1 MAAAQLAAAAAPF
14 SNPAA
19 AGYLNPAFKQ
29 LMDLNQIQQQ
39 FYNPFMAF
47 QPPMPAQTQ
56 QPSSNSIGTKIVF
69 IEINF
74 ICTLANCVIIST
86 N

>member
-1 MAAAQLAAAAAPF
+1 VAAAQLAAAAAPF

-47 QPPMPAQTQ
+47 QSPMPAQTQ
-56 QPSSNSIGTKIVF
+56 QPSNNSMGTKLVF
-69 IEINF
+69 IEIYF
-74 ICTLANCVIIST
+74 ISKLHY
-86 N
+86 